1 MKEGTQQKNKEER
14 EKNNRMQ
21 GVCWHVFLEI
31 SLLQE
36 GFLCSFA
43 FARHASTQSILYI
56 YPFLCIFIQS
66 FSLIFIYLFIFAY
79 LCPYLVEKSVL
90 FPMRNRREEC
100 DPSPAAT
107 TIGLRRKW
115 RECVRESNEDEEQ
128 EKGGGVLRS
137 EEV

>member
-1 MKEGTQQKNKEER
+1 MKEGTQQKNKGER

-43 FARHASTQSILYI
+43 FARHASTQLILFI

-66 FSLIFIYLFIFAY
+66 FSLIFYFIYFFAY

-90 FPMRNRREEC
+90 FP
-100 DPSPAAT
+100 
-107 TIGLRRKW
+107 
-115 RECVRESNEDEEQ
+115 DEEQ
-128 EKGGGVLRS
+128 ERGA
-137 EEV
+137 